1 MGSKERILRLKE
13 ETRANILD
21 AALNIAQI
29 EGWHAVSMRKI
40 ADQIEYTAPIIY
52 EYFANKEGILLELTK
67 KGYLIL
73 TMNIRAARDRHQN
86 PKEKM
91 DAIWLAYW
99 DFAFEHQEFYRLM
112 YGVDMECSTSNCR
125 IPEMD
130 NLYSIVTEVIESLY
144 SSKPVS
150 ENDICTK
157 YHTYWS
163 IIHGLIS
170 INLVGPSGK
179 ITEELNQQILRDAIK
194 GITLSINS

>member
-13 ETRANILD
+13 ETRSNILD
-21 AALNIAQI
+21 AALNIAQV
-29 EGWHAVSMRKI
+29 EGWQAVSMRKI

-73 TMNIRAARDRHQN
+73 TKDIRTARDN
-86 PKEKM
+86 AESPKDKM
-91 DAIWLAYW
+91 NAMWLAYW
-99 DFAFEHQEFYRLM
+99 DFAFEHQELYRLM
-112 YGVDMECSTSNCR
+112 YGVDMVCSTSNCR

-130 NLYSIVTEVIESLY
+130 NLYSIITGVIESLFA
-144 SSKPVS
+144 SRPVS

-179 ITEELNQQILRDAIK
+179 MTDELNQQILRDAIK

>member
-13 ETRANILD
+13 ETRTNILD
-21 AALNIAQI
+21 AALHIAQI

-67 KGYLIL
+67 RGYLIL
-73 TMNIRAARDRHQN
+73 TKNVRIARDRYQD
-86 PKEKM
+86 PREKM
-91 DAIWLAYW
+91 GAMWLAYW

-112 YGVDMECSTSNCR
+112 YGVDMVCSTSNNR
-125 IPEMD
+125 ILEMD
-130 NLYSIVTEVIESLY
+130 ILYAVITEIIESMFN
-144 SSKPVS
+144 SKPVS
-150 ENDICTK
+150 EDDICRK

-194 GITLSINS
+194 GITLSITS